1 MDRRS
6 RRSSN
11 DRAAATD
18 RAHRPSQL
26 ADKISGARPI
36 VPALDRAIVLA
47 RKNLS
52 RSPFVR
58 TVDMGWLSAN
68 VTDRATSGA
77 RTQTAEAERRDRFLG
92 AARPTLDRAYRM
104 AGLLLANAHE
114 AEDAVQ
120 DALAVAW
127 QSFDSLRDPS
137 KFGGWFDRIV
147 VNNCRDRLRRRGTV
161 RFIPLALDVDP
172 AGRDPFQAFLER
184 DAILAGLD
192 RLTPDERIVVVLRFW
207 ADLPL
212 EAIADRL
219 DWPLGTVKSRL
230 HRALGRLR
238 TTLDREGT
246 EAGR

>member
-1 MDRRS
+1 
-6 RRSSN
+6 
-11 DRAAATD
+11 
-18 RAHRPSQL
+18 
-26 ADKISGARPI
+26 
-36 VPALDRAIVLA
+36 
-47 RKNLS
+47 
-52 RSPFVR
+52 
-58 TVDMGWLSAN
+58 MGWLTAN
-68 VTDRATSGA
+68 VTDRARSSA
-77 RTQTAEAERRDRFLG
+77 RAETADAERRERFLA
-92 AARPTLDRAYRM
+92 AARPGLDRAYRM

-127 QSFDSLRDPS
+127 QSFDRLREPA
-137 KFGGWFDRIV
+137 KFGTWFDRIV
-147 VNNCRDRLRRRGTV
+147 VNDCRDRLRRRGTV
-161 RFIPLALDVDP
+161 RFIPLEPDVDP

-192 RLTPDERIVVVLRFW
+192 RLTADERIVVVLRFW

-238 TTLDREGT
+238 ETLDRDRT
-246 EAGR
+246 EARR

>member
-1 MDRRS
+1 
-6 RRSSN
+6 
-11 DRAAATD
+11 
-18 RAHRPSQL
+18 
-26 ADKISGARPI
+26 
-36 VPALDRAIVLA
+36 
-47 RKNLS
+47 
-52 RSPFVR
+52 
-58 TVDMGWLSAN
+58 MGWLTAN
-68 VTDRATSGA
+68 VTDRARSSARA
-77 RTQTAEAERRDRFLG
+77 RTADAERRERFL
-92 AARPTLDRAYRM
+92 AAAQPALDRAYRM

-127 QSFDSLRDPS
+127 QSFDSLREPV

-161 RFIPLALDVDP
+161 RFIPLALAVDP

-192 RLTPDERIVVVLRFW
+192 GLTPDERIVVVLRFW

-212 EAIADRL
+212 EAMADRL

-238 TTLDREGT
+238 ATLDRDRT
-246 EAGR
+246 EARR